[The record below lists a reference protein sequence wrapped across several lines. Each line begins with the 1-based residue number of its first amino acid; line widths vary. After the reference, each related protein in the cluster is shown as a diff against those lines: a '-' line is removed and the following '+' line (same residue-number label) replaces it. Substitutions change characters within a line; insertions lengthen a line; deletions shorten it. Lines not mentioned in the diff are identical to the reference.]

1 MSLKYI
7 NVDKDVDIA
16 NAHADVWKDLGIRLQ
31 RFDDMTE
38 TIQELLTNTEYL
50 CITINSDT
58 VDFMPLLSTMRS
70 LTNIPILIAT
80 DSFTTQK
87 EVAALENGADLYTP
101 WHEKPEDNMASVM
114 AHVTQLSE
122 RSKMPRPST
131 KVMVYKG
138 LLIAPIYRTV
148 FVDNKRIDLTRQE
161 YDLLY
166 YLMMN
171 HGKVLSYNEIFNSVW
186 GSDYDGSE
194 RKVLRNAVKRLREKL
209 KVDSK
214 NIGHIKTVLDYGY
227 TFPFESDK

>member
-1 MSLKYI
+1 
-7 NVDKDVDIA
+7 
-16 NAHADVWKDLGIRLQ
+16 
-31 RFDDMTE
+31 
-38 TIQELLTNTEYL
+38 
-50 CITINSDT
+50 
-58 VDFMPLLSTMRS
+58 MRS